1 MPTKTR
7 IFINLPVA
15 DLERSKAFFAALG
28 FGFDLRFTDETAACM
43 AVSEEIFV
51 MLLTHE
57 KFGQFSPLP
66 IADARK
72 ANEVLLALSYGSRE
86 EVDEVMAKALDAGAT
101 EVRPADDLG
110 FMYGRSFADLD
121 GHIWEPVWLSINQM
135 MADKAD

>member
-7 IFINLPVA
+7 IFVNLPVA

-43 AVSEEIFV
+43 AISEEIFV
-51 MLLTHE
+51 MLLTHA
-57 KFGQFSPLP
+57 KFNQFSPLP

-72 ANEVLLALSYGSRE
+72 SNEVMVALSFGSRE
-86 EVDEVMAKALDAGAT
+86 EVDEVMAKVLEAGGK
-101 EVRPADDLG
+101 EVRPADDYG
-110 FMYGRSFADLD
+110 FMYGRSFTDLD

>member
-1 MPTKTR
+1 MTVKKR
-7 IFINLPVA
+7 IFVNVPVA

-51 MLLTHE
+51 MLLTHA
-57 KFGQFSPLP
+57 KFAQFTPLP
-66 IADARK
+66 IADAHK
-72 ANEVLLALSYGSRE
+72 VSGAMLALSYGSRE
-86 EVDEVMAKALDAGAT
+86 EVDEVMAKALAAGGR
-101 EVRPADDLG
+101 EVRPADDYG
-110 FMYGRSFADLD
+110 FMYGRSFSDLD